1 MSSQEIVITPRDKT
15 VSGILFIVMILLF
28 MIFVIAVALAEYREV
43 AYARQVVSEL
53 PTYLV
58 FALIIILIYLIAWAK
73 TRGSSEKTGIW
84 KYS

>member
-1 MSSQEIVITPRDKT
+1 MSSHEIVVTPRDKT
-15 VSGILFIVMILLF
+15 ISGALFIVMILLF
-28 MIFVIAVALAEYREV
+28 MAFVIAVALAEYREV

-58 FALIIILIYLIAWAK
+58 FALIIILIYLIAWTR
-73 TRGSSEKTGIW
+73 TRGISEKIGIW

>member
-28 MIFVIAVALAEYREV
+28 MTFVTLVALAEYREV
-43 AYARQVVSEL
+43 GYARRMISEL
-53 PTYLV
+53 PTYLT
-58 FALIIILIYLIAWAK
+58 FALIVILIYLVAWAR
-73 TRGSSEKTGIW
+73 TQGSSEKIGIW

>member
-43 AYARQVVSEL
+43 EYARQVVSEL

-58 FALIIILIYLIAWAK
+58 FALIIILIYLIAWDR